1 MSAYL
6 VGQIAV
12 HDEQLWQQ
20 YVVGVSRSL
29 HPFEANVIFR
39 GKKAADLA
47 GNNSRELVVVIEFK
61 DQIDL
66 NNWFNSD
73 LYQSIIPI
81 RDAAADVVITTYDS

>member
-12 HDEQLWQQ
+12 VNEPLWQK
-20 YVVGVSRSL
+20 YVAGVARSL
-29 HPFEANVIFR
+29 EPFDASIVFR
-39 GKKAADLA
+39 GTKAADLA
-47 GNNSRELVVVIEFK
+47 GHNTRELVVVIEFN
-61 DQIDL
+61 DQVDL

-81 RDAAADVVITTYDS
+81 RDAAADVVITTYNT

>member
-1 MSAYL
+1 MPAYL

-12 HDEQLWQQ
+12 HDEQLWQE
-20 YVVGVSRSL
+20 YVAGVARSL
-29 HPFEANVIFR
+29 KPFDAKVIFR
-39 GKKAADLA
+39 GTKAADLA
-47 GNNSRELVVVIEFK
+47 GKNAREQVVVIEFK

-81 RDAAADVVITTYDS
+81 RDAAADVVITTYHA